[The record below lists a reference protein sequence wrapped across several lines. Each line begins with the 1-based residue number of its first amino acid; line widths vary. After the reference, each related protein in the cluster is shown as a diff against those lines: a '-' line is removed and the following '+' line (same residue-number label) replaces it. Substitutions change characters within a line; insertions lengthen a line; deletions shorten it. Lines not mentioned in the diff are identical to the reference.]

1 MSPSPRQDLAPG
13 WSAILEVQDPDGTRT
28 RHPFRHP
35 RTRVGRARDN
45 DLSLAD
51 EGVSHQHCEFVAERG
66 FLVVRDLGSQN
77 GTWVNEQRA
86 AEARL
91 RDGDVVRIGATR
103 IQVALEGR
111 VKRPARP
118 KPLRALGVVLG
129 LAAAGAAWLWL
140 EQRQQERR
148 AAYGSALRDQ
158 LGDVCRA
165 QPFDALE
172 ATSTELDG
180 RSFAL
185 TVDKGGVKLSKEDVA
200 LDRALVQIYR
210 RRLALCEEAYRA
222 LALSQQQ
229 RRESIEKLSRQGS
242 RLWTAR
248 GRKTAGFI
256 DGVLRERAQAV
267 DELLEAVKQLGD
279 DTAQLTA
286 SVDALL
292 LPRTPGPQPQA
303 PQAPGPRPDLQ
314 TAEHLKAFR
323 FRTDLRAARAA
334 CEEKNARAEAGL
346 NGALSALSE

>member
-1 MSPSPRQDLAPG
+1 MPSPPPQAPAPN

-35 RTRVGRARDN
+35 RTTVGRARDN

-51 EGVSHQHCEFVAERG
+51 EGVSHQHCEFKAERG

-77 GTWVNEQRA
+77 GTFVNERRGS
-86 AEARL
+86 ETRL

-103 IQVALEGR
+103 IQIALEGK
-111 VKRPARP
+111 VKRPARRLP
-118 KPLRALGVVLG
+118 ALGVAFG
-129 LAAAGAAWLWL
+129 ILAAAAALFWLA
-140 EQRQQERR
+140 QRQEARR
-148 AAYGSALRDQ
+148 AAYAAALRGQ
-158 LGDVCRA
+158 LGNVCTA
-165 QPFDALE
+165 QPFDALD
-172 ATSTELDG
+172 STGAELDG

-185 TVDKGGVKLSKEDVA
+185 TLDKGGVKLSPQDVA
-200 LDRALVQIYR
+200 LDRALLQIYR

-222 LALSQQQ
+222 LAFAQQQ
-229 RRESIEKLSRQGS
+229 RRESIEKLSRQGA

-248 GRKTAGFI
+248 GRKTAAFI
-256 DGVLRERAQAV
+256 DAVLQERAQAV
-267 DELLEAVKQLGD
+267 DELLQAVKQVGD

-292 LPRTPGPQPQA
+292 LPR
-303 PQAPGPRPDLQ
+303 PDPQ
-314 TAEHLKAFR
+314 TAEHLRAFR

-346 NGALSALSE
+346 AGALSALSE